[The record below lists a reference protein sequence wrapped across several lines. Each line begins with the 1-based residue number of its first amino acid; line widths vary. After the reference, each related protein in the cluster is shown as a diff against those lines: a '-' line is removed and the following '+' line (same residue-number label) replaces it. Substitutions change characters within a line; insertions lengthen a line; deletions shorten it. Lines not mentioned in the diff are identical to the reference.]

1 MRTRNWLA
9 LLVPLALFVGY
20 LAGGPPHALAQDRS
34 RYDRDPV
41 WAKALLEAIK
51 TETATKPRYEY
62 RTRGEATIVFD
73 TQTGI
78 SYSFAS
84 EKQVRIEDPIAGR
97 VVLRR
102 AETIDQTVGGVI
114 RAR

>member
-1 MRTRNWLA
+1 MRTRTWLV
-9 LLVPLALFVGY
+9 LLVPLSLALGY
-20 LAGGPPHALAQDRS
+20 LCGGPPVALAQERTRHDRA
-34 RYDRDPV
+34 PL

-51 TETATKPRYEY
+51 TESASKARYEY
-62 RTRGEATIVFD
+62 HRRGEATLVFD

-78 SYSFAS
+78 SYSFADA
-84 EKQVRIEDPIAGR
+84 KQVRIEDPIAGR

>member
-1 MRTRNWLA
+1 VRTRNWLV

-20 LAGGPPHALAQDRS
+20 LAGGPPDARAQERG
-34 RYDRDPV
+34 RYDREPI

-51 TETATKPRYEY
+51 AETATKARYEY
-62 RTRGEATIVFD
+62 HPRGEGTVVFD

-102 AETIDQTVGGVI
+102 AETIDQSVGGVI

>member
-1 MRTRNWLA
+1 MRNWLV
-9 LLVPLALFVGY
+9 LLVPFALGLGY
-20 LAGGPPHALAQDRS
+20 LAGGPPAADAQDRS
-34 RYDRDPV
+34 RYEREPL
-41 WAKALLEAIK
+41 WAKALLEAVK
-51 TETATKPRYEY
+51 ADAATKPRYEY
-62 RTRGEATIVFD
+62 HRQGEATVVFD

-102 AETIDQTVGGVI
+102 AETVDQTVGGVI